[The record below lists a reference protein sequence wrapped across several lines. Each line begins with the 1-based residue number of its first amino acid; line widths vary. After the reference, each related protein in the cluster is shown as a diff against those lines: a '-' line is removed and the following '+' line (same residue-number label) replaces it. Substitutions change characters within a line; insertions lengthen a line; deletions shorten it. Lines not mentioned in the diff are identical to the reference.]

1 MKPAGG
7 ILVTRPLGQ
16 QALLK
21 ARLDQENIPAWFIP
35 TIAITPINPTPD
47 QIEQTLQGAHWL
59 IFPSGNAVEQGW
71 SLVASR
77 MNHFTQLAAVGKITA
92 EKLHNV
98 SQNDVIYPQTTQDS
112 EGLLETPEFQ
122 NIQGQKIVLVKGE
135 GGRATLAQELEARGA
150 KVESLNCYR
159 RELPELNQ
167 ELLKE
172 ALAHN
177 PLVLSQS
184 AESIGN
190 LKNITPEDLWQ
201 KLKSC
206 SHAVTHPR
214 IADHARNLGINQVFL
229 IDNGIDPLIELW
241 QIISSGAKPSEN

>member
-16 QALLK
+16 QAPLK

-35 TIAITPINPTPD
+35 TIAITPVNPAPD
-47 QIEQTLQGAHWL
+47 QIEKTLQGAHWL

-71 SLVASR
+71 PLVASR

-112 EGLLETPEFQ
+112 EGLLEAPEFQ

-167 ELLKE
+167 ALLKE

-190 LKNITPEDLWQ
+190 LKKITPEDLWQ

-206 SHAVTHPR
+206 PHAVTHPR
-214 IADHARNLGINQVFL
+214 IEAYARGIGIEQVYLMENGIEPL
-229 IDNGIDPLIELW
+229 IDLW
-241 QIISSGAKPSEN
+241 QIVSGMAAPSVN